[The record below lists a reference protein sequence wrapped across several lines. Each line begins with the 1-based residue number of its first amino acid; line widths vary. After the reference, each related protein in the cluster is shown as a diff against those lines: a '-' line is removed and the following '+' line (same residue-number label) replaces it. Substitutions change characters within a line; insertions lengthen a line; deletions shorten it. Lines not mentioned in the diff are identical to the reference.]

1 MFSNNIAYPLTIA
14 AEKPSVHV
22 MHTGSNSQIILCHQ
36 QQVENNAD
44 FAYSIFSVI
53 LAFGSPIS
61 KIGQIAYRPSVQS
74 QRLVRVDL
82 WFFKYNFFIFNSQM
96 SKNYGNCVLYHVDLF
111 KPRIY
116 SGKRTFV
123 TALTAQVQPFL
134 CLRRLIH
141 APLKYAV
148 TFVFAQMRKY
158 AKLRSNFILLYSFM
172 YILHT
177 TTLKCHIWMCECH
190 FCLLL
195 KRCENLRF
203 YQFLVTF

>member
-1 MFSNNIAYPLTIA
+1 MVINELKTI
-14 AEKPSVHV
+14 K
-22 MHTGSNSQIILCHQ
+22 ILR
-36 QQVENNAD
+36 
-44 FAYSIFSVI
+44 ILSVI
-53 LAFGSPIS
+53 LAFGTSI
-61 KIGQIAYRPSVQS
+61 
-74 QRLVRVDL
+74 
-82 WFFKYNFFIFNSQM
+82 

-141 APLKYAV
+141 APLKYPV
-148 TFVFAQMRKY
+148 TFVFSQMRKY
-158 AKLRSNFILLYSFM
+158 AQISSDLVLLYSFM

-203 YQFLVTF
+203 YQFLVTFWPLMTPDFIIVLNIGHRCVE